1 MSLLNHH
8 LIITVNRRLSREL
21 ATQYS
26 ADQVAVGK
34 QVWESPQILPWT
46 SWMNSLWREDLD
58 QPETPIL
65 LLNNIQSRVIWEGII
80 RYSSASDGLLQVGE
94 TTRAAM
100 EAWRLLHDHDL
111 PFDQIKNS
119 LAEHNLDTQAFCEWA
134 AAYQDRLEYKHWI
147 DQDILAGKLIKQFES
162 GSLAVPDRILLA
174 GFDELSPA
182 QKRLF
187 DLLEAKGCRIEIHQ
201 PEKVKLNAVR
211 LACTDADHELQLVA
225 AKVRF
230 LLEQNPQSR
239 IGVVVPDL
247 HKRKVQI
254 TAVFEDTLIPEAIL
268 PGSALSESKS
278 IRPFN
283 ISLGDPLS
291 SYAVIKTAFLILSS
305 ATGRLPLED
314 LSRLIRSPFI
324 AGGESEMSQR
334 CLLDAQLRQYGDDSL
349 GLSLV
354 IKEASTEE
362 TIWYCPILS
371 EILSKT
377 HALIEEAEISDKRT
391 IVEWIKLFDAI
402 LESMGWPDR
411 TLSSEEFQTLES
423 WRTVRE
429 QCVVLETVTREMGY
443 TTALQHLRKIAT
455 DQTFQPETISDVP
468 IQIMGML
475 EATGLQFDHLLVL
488 GMTDDQWPAKPSPNP
503 FLPLK
508 LQRDQKMPHATAEAE
523 LSFSRKMTDG
533 LLRSAPEIMFS
544 YPSQEADQ
552 ELRPS
557 PLITN
562 WPEKNNIEISEIADH
577 KQQMRSQITLEEL
590 ADNQARSL
598 PKNKVWQGGTG
609 IFKDQAACQ
618 FRAFVRHRLKAQP
631 LGVAEPGLSPA
642 ERGSLVHD
650 ALEILWGNLQTQEK
664 LKRLST
670 DQINKEIHDAVELA
684 LKDFRTGK
692 SVIREEQFQ
701 MLEIDRLE
709 KLLNEWLKVE
719 QARDSFT
726 VVAREHEM
734 KLTLGGI
741 SVLARVD
748 RIDKLEGG
756 ELALIDY
763 KTGDISVKSWEGD
776 RPDEPQLPLY
786 AVSMDETPE
795 AVLFAKVKK
804 GDQNFTG
811 FSADLGIGKVYED
824 WDQLIVDWR
833 ATLENLAG
841 QFIRGEALVN
851 PKDSSTCQY
860 CSYQSLCRIDEIAS
874 QFEMDHE
881 KMSGNNGGNQ

>member
-26 ADQVAVGK
+26 ADQVTAGK

-58 QPETPIL
+58 QSETPIL

-94 TTRAAM
+94 TTRVAM

-147 DQDILAGKLIKQFES
+147 DQDMLAGKLIKQFES
-162 GSLAVPDRILLA
+162 GSLAMPDQILLA
-174 GFDELSPA
+174 GFDELSPV

-187 DLLEAKGCRIEIHQ
+187 DLLEAKGCQIETHQ

-211 LACTDADHELQLVA
+211 LACTDADHELKLVA
-225 AKVRF
+225 ARVRF
-230 LLEQNPQSR
+230 LLEQNPESR

-247 HKRKVQI
+247 HKRKAQI

-268 PGSALSESKS
+268 PGSALSESKN

-291 SYAVIKTAFLILSS
+291 SYAVIKTAFQILSS

-324 AGGESEMSQR
+324 TGGESEMAQR

-362 TIWYCPILS
+362 TIWNCPFLS

-377 HALIEEAEISDKRT
+377 HTLIEEAEISGKRT

-411 TLSSEEFQTLES
+411 ALSSEEFQTLES
-423 WRTVRE
+423 WRSVRE
-429 QCVVLETVTREMGY
+429 QCVALETVTREMVY

-455 DQTFQPETISDVP
+455 DQTFQPETITEVP
-468 IQIMGML
+468 VQIMGML

-488 GMTDDQWPAKPSPNP
+488 GMTDDLWPGKPSPNP

-508 LQRDQKMPHATAEAE
+508 LQRDKKMPHATAEAE
-523 LSFSRKMTDG
+523 LIFARSMTDR
-533 LLRSAPEIMFS
+533 LLQSAPEIMFS
-544 YPSQEADQ
+544 YSMQEADQ

-557 PLITN
+557 PLIKN
-562 WPEKNNIEISEIADH
+562 WPEKKEQEIEISQVQDYRQHALL
-577 KQQMRSQITLEEL
+577 QTTLEIL
-590 ADNQARSL
+590 ADNHAREL
-598 PKNKVWQGGTG
+598 PENVLWKGGTG
-609 IFKDQAACQ
+609 IFKDQAACP

-631 LGVAEPGLSPA
+631 LGVAEPGLNPA

-650 ALEILWGNLQTQEK
+650 ALEILWGKLETLEK
-664 LKRLST
+664 LKQLTT
-670 DQINKEIHDAVELA
+670 DQIKKEICDSVETA
-684 LKDFRTGK
+684 LNDFHSGK
-692 SVIREEQFQ
+692 SVIREAQFQ
-701 MLEIDRLE
+701 TLEIDRLE
-709 KLLNEWLKVE
+709 KLLSEWLDVE
-719 QARDSFT
+719 RAREPFT
-726 VVAREHEM
+726 VAAREQDM

-741 SVLARVD
+741 SVKTRVD
-748 RIDKLEGG
+748 RIDKLDGG

-763 KTGDISVKSWEGD
+763 KTGDVSIKSWEGE

-786 AVSMDETPE
+786 AVSMKETPE

-811 FSADLGIGKVYED
+811 LSADLDVGKNFED
-824 WDQLIVDWR
+824 WDQLIAGWR
-833 ATLENLAG
+833 ITLESLAG
-841 QFIRGEALVN
+841 QFVRGEALVD
-851 PKDSSTCQY
+851 PKDNTTCQY
-860 CSYQSLCRIDEIAS
+860 CTYQSLCRIDEIVG
-874 QFEMDHE
+874 QIEMDNLDDR
-881 KMSGNNGGNQ
+881 S